1 MQNLNKY
8 LTSRSNN
15 QYLRKVT
22 KLIEINF
29 DIIETPLSEKLENF
43 KLIGAIDKGKFSK
56 ISSKGEFENNK
67 YLDIT
72 LKSDK
77 TNKKIFRNLF

>member
-1 MQNLNKY
+1 MILIYNLVKNTINGKRYNAKNLNKY

-22 KLIEINF
+22 KLIEIN

-43 KLIGAIDKGKFSK
+43 KLIGAIDKGKFSA
-56 ISSKGEFENNK
+56 ISSRR
-67 YLDIT
+67 I
-72 LKSDK
+72 
-77 TNKKIFRNLF
+77 